1 MDTLRPREFDE
12 IAALEQPSIVASM
25 WRYRWLVA
33 LIVALFIGLGLA
45 FQAYVPAAYRATA
58 EMTVEDPRT
67 SSLADALGLGAI
79 NSNPARYVADQVGIL
94 QASEVEAK
102 ASELVDEWR
111 ELAETDPEA
120 LNDNASIAWLA
131 ADPSQVVGM
140 SIPLSE
146 FHANTS
152 ISSDRESNRIEI
164 GFSADTPERARV
176 GANAIVEAYREVRTA
191 ELRETANTTLT
202 RIREE
207 QDALQTTLAQL
218 RFDIE
223 QIQLS
228 DETRAS
234 LLQEFEDDLA
244 RFGQLQ
250 DRLDELDPDSEA
262 ADTVRQQLDDLLQ
275 DFQTF
280 EVIDRIQQRDANLQA
295 LQVQQDQV
303 INELA
308 DLNTQAN
315 SIIISVNLQGAGI
328 TSASAAALPL
338 TTSGSGPAR
347 ILAAAIVL
355 GLAVSA
361 AITYFLA
368 SRRRAFGS
376 RTLPELVLNAPLL
389 AEVPDFTLEGIK
401 SSLPVT
407 QAPTSASAEAF
418 RFAAA
423 AVDIRASAAGA
434 KSLMMVSA
442 TLASGKTT
450 AAANTAI
457 AAAREGLRVLV
468 IDADFGNQELTS
480 LFLGEEQ
487 PAAGITEVVAG
498 LVPLD
503 QAVRQVVVTDDRS
516 LYLLWRGR
524 QPVEAANF
532 FRTEDTQRFF
542 TEVKD
547 QFDLVIIDGPP
558 LLQVAYASTLVRY
571 VDAVVA
577 IVAHNSR
584 VGELEE
590 VADRLH
596 FIETP
601 AIGYIY
607 TKAPL
612 RAEMTASEG
621 SMKDILGLGGESAGR
636 TPAGAG
642 SRIRRARRN
651 GEQ

>member
-33 LIVALFIGLGLA
+33 LIVAIFIGLGLA
-45 FQAYVPAAYRATA
+45 FQAYVPSAFEATA

-67 SSLADALGLGAI
+67 SSLFEAGDI
-79 NSNPARYVADQVGIL
+79 PRTNSTPTRYVADQVGIL
-94 QASEVEAK
+94 QASEVATV
-102 ASELVDEWR
+102 ASSLVDEWR
-111 ELAETDPEA
+111 DLDPAEYSADLMKWMSPELIAGVEISQREFLAETG
-120 LNDNASIAWLA
+120 
-131 ADPSQVVGM
+131 V
-140 SIPLSE
+140 
-146 FHANTS
+146 
-152 ISSDRESNRIEI
+152 SSDRDSNRIEVSFT
-164 GFSADTPERARV
+164 GETAGRAQI
-176 GANAIVEAYREVRTA
+176 GANAIVEAYRIVRTDELTQTANTALLQIQTEQDALNSSLEALRFEIDNLLLADEVRTA
-191 ELRETANTTLT
+191 L
-202 RIREE
+202 
-207 QDALQTTLAQL
+207 D
-218 RFDIE
+218 
-223 QIQLS
+223 
-228 DETRAS
+228 
-234 LLQEFEDDLA
+234 QEFEDDLA
-244 RFGQLQ
+244 TFDALQ
-250 DRLDELDPDSEA
+250 DELDALVAVDPISDEA
-262 ADTVRQQLDDLLQ
+262 AAVRTQLDDVLQ

-280 EVIDRIQQRDANLQA
+280 EVISRIEQRDANLQA
-295 LQVQQDQV
+295 LVVQQDQA
-303 INELA
+303 IDELA
-308 DLNTQAN
+308 DLSTRAN
-315 SIIISVNLQGAGI
+315 GIIIAVNLQGAGI
-328 TSASAAALPL
+328 TSLSLAPAP
-338 TTSGSGPAR
+338 TTTTGSGPAR

-355 GLAVSA
+355 GLAVA
-361 AITYFLA
+361 AALTYFLA

-480 LFLGEEQ
+480 LFLGDEQ

-498 LVPLD
+498 VVPLE

-542 TEVKD
+542 TEVKE

-558 LLQVAYASTLVRY
+558 LLQVAYASTVVRY

-584 VGELEE
+584 VSELEE

-621 SMKDILGLGGESAGR
+621 SMKDILGLGGEPAGR
-636 TPAGAG
+636 TPAGSG
-642 SRIRRARRN
+642 VGRFSRRSK
-651 GEQ
+651 GDE

>member
-33 LIVALFIGLGLA
+33 LIVAIFIGLGLA
-45 FQAYVPAAYRATA
+45 FQAAVPSAFEATA

-67 SSLADALGLGAI
+67 SSLFQAGDI
-79 NSNPARYVADQVGIL
+79 PRTNSTPQRYVADQVGIL
-94 QASEVEAK
+94 QAAEVATV
-102 ASELVDEWR
+102 ASRLVRDWGELDPAEYTEDQAQWLSP
-111 ELAETDPEA
+111 ELIAGVEISQRGF
-120 LNDNASIAWLA
+120 LASN
-131 ADPSQVVGM
+131 SV
-140 SIPLSE
+140 
-146 FHANTS
+146 
-152 ISSDRESNRIEI
+152 SSDRESNRIEVSFT
-164 GFSADTPERARV
+164 GDTAARAQI
-176 GANAIVEAYREVRTA
+176 GANAIVEAYRIVRTD
-191 ELRETANTTLT
+191 ELTETANTALLQIQT
-202 RIREE
+202 E
-207 QDALQTTLAQL
+207 QDALNAALDAL
-218 RFDIE
+218 RFEIDNL
-223 QIQLS
+223 LS
-228 DETRAS
+228 TDEARTA
-234 LLQEFEDDLA
+234 LEAEFKEDLETFDTLQ
-244 RFGQLQ
+244 
-250 DRLDELDPDSEA
+250 DELDRLVAIDPVSDEA
-262 ADTVRQQLDDLLQ
+262 AAVRTQLDDVLQ

-280 EVIDRIQQRDANLQA
+280 EVINRIEQRDANLQA
-295 LQVQQDQV
+295 LVVQQDQA
-303 INELA
+303 IDELA
-308 DLNTQAN
+308 DLSTRAN
-315 SIIISVNLQGAGI
+315 GIIIAVNLQGAGI
-328 TSASAAALPL
+328 TSLSLAPAP
-338 TTSGSGPAR
+338 TTTTGSGPAR

-355 GLAVSA
+355 GLAVA
-361 AITYFLA
+361 AALTYFLA

-480 LFLGEEQ
+480 LFLGDEQ

-498 LVPLD
+498 VVPLE

-542 TEVKD
+542 TEVKE

-558 LLQVAYASTLVRY
+558 LLQVAYASTVVRY

-584 VGELEE
+584 VSELEE

-621 SMKDILGLGGESAGR
+621 SMKDILGLGGEPAGR
-636 TPAGAG
+636 TPAGSG
-642 SRIRRARRN
+642 VGRFSRRSK
-651 GEQ
+651 GDE

>member
-33 LIVALFIGLGLA
+33 LIVAIFIGLGLA
-45 FQAYVPAAYRATA
+45 FQAAVPSAFEATA

-67 SSLADALGLGAI
+67 SSLFQAGDI
-79 NSNPARYVADQVGIL
+79 PRTNSTPQRYVADQVGIL
-94 QASEVEAK
+94 QAAEVATV
-102 ASELVDEWR
+102 ASRLVRDWGELDPAEYTEDQAQWLSP
-111 ELAETDPEA
+111 ELIAGVEISQRGF
-120 LNDNASIAWLA
+120 LASN
-131 ADPSQVVGM
+131 SV
-140 SIPLSE
+140 
-146 FHANTS
+146 
-152 ISSDRESNRIEI
+152 SSDRESNRIEVSFT
-164 GFSADTPERARV
+164 GDTAARAQI
-176 GANAIVEAYREVRTA
+176 GANAIVEAYRIVRTD
-191 ELRETANTTLT
+191 ELTETANTALLQIQT
-202 RIREE
+202 E
-207 QDALQTTLAQL
+207 QDALNAALDAL
-218 RFDIE
+218 RFEIDNL
-223 QIQLS
+223 LS
-228 DETRAS
+228 TDEARTA
-234 LLQEFEDDLA
+234 LEAEFKEDLETFDTLQ
-244 RFGQLQ
+244 
-250 DRLDELDPDSEA
+250 DELDRLVAIDPVSDEA
-262 ADTVRQQLDDLLQ
+262 AAVRTQLDDVLQ

-280 EVIDRIQQRDANLQA
+280 EVINRIEQRDANLQA
-295 LQVQQDQV
+295 LVVQQDQA
-303 INELA
+303 IDELA
-308 DLNTQAN
+308 DLSTRAN
-315 SIIISVNLQGAGI
+315 GIIIAVNLQGAGI
-328 TSASAAALPL
+328 TSLSLAPAP
-338 TTSGSGPAR
+338 TTTTGSGPAR

-355 GLAVSA
+355 GLAVA
-361 AITYFLA
+361 AALTYFLA

-376 RTLPELVLNAPLL
+376 RTLPELVLDAPLL

-442 TLASGKTT
+442 TLASGKTK

-480 LFLGEEQ
+480 LFLGDEQ

-498 LVPLD
+498 VVPLE

-542 TEVKD
+542 TEVKE

-558 LLQVAYASTLVRY
+558 LLQVAYASTVVRY

-584 VGELEE
+584 VSELEE

-621 SMKDILGLGGESAGR
+621 SMKDILGLGGEPAGR
-636 TPAGAG
+636 TPAGSG
-642 SRIRRARRN
+642 VGRFSRRSK
-651 GEQ
+651 GDE

>member
-33 LIVALFIGLGLA
+33 LIVAIFIGLGLA
-45 FQAYVPAAYRATA
+45 FQAYVPSVFQATA
-58 EMTVEDPRT
+58 EMVVEDPR
-67 SSLADALGLGAI
+67 SSQLFDVGDIPRSSG
-79 NSNPARYVADQVGIL
+79 SPERYVADQVKIL
-94 QASEVEAK
+94 ESPRVAFKAAELLQEWAQSSPQAGGADWPVWLAG
-102 ASELVDEWR
+102 SELLAEVSISQDEILKQLSVSSSR
-111 ELAETDPEA
+111 DTNQLEVSFTADTGELAR
-120 LNDNASIAWLA
+120 I
-131 ADPSQVVGM
+131 G
-140 SIPLSE
+140 
-146 FHANTS
+146 ANT
-152 ISSDRESNRIEI
+152 
-164 GFSADTPERARV
+164 
-176 GANAIVEAYREVRTA
+176 IVEAYRDVRFEELNSVA
-191 ELRETANTTLT
+191 DSAVEQISFLRE
-202 RIREE
+202 
-207 QDALQTTLAQL
+207 QL
-218 RFDIE
+218 
-223 QIQLS
+223 
-228 DETRAS
+228 RAS
-234 LLQEFEDDLA
+234 LDQVQFEIDQIVARDEVRSGLNDEFEDDLSL
-244 RFGQLQ
+244 FLELQLRL
-250 DRLDELDPDSEA
+250 DRLDPTTDE
-262 ADTVRQQLDDLLQ
+262 ADTVRIQLDDLLQ
-275 DFQTF
+275 DFQTTA
-280 EVIDRIQQRDANLQA
+280 VIQTIEAGDAELQA
-295 LQVQQDQV
+295 LIAQQDAG
-303 INELA
+303 IDELA
-308 DLNTQAN
+308 ALSLREN
-315 SIIISVNLQGAGI
+315 SIRIDVELTGTGI
-328 TSASAAALPL
+328 TSLSFAPTP
-338 TTSGSGPAR
+338 TTTTGSGPAR

-355 GLAVSA
+355 GLAVA
-361 AITYFLA
+361 AALSYFLA

-498 LVPLD
+498 IVPLD
-503 QAVRQVVVTDDRS
+503 QAVRQIVVTDDRS
-516 LYLLWRGR
+516 LHLLWRGR

-532 FRTEDTQRFF
+532 FRTEETQRFF
-542 TEVKD
+542 SEVKE

-636 TPAGAG
+636 TPGGA
-642 SRIRRARRN
+642 RVTRRAARKA
-651 GEQ
+651 EKEE

>member
-33 LIVALFIGLGLA
+33 LIVAVFIALGLA
-45 FQAYVPAAYRATA
+45 FQAYVPAAYQADA
-58 EMTVEDPRT
+58 EMVVEDPR
-67 SSLADALGLGAI
+67 SSQLFNVGEIVQAAQ
-79 NSNPARYVADQVGIL
+79 NPQRYVADQVEIL
-94 QASEVEAK
+94 KSPRVAFQAADLMETWAATDPATLGSAWPVWLTGPE
-102 ASELVDEWR
+102 ELVGVSITQDDFLEDGSVSSSK
-111 ELAETDPEA
+111 ETNQLEV
-120 LNDNASIAWLA
+120 S
-131 ADPSQVVGM
+131 
-140 SIPLSE
+140 
-146 FHANTS
+146 FT
-152 ISSDRESNRIEI
+152 
-164 GFSADTPERARV
+164 ADTPAVARI
-176 GANAIVEAYREVRTA
+176 GANAMVEAYRDVRFE
-191 ELRETANTTLT
+191 ELNRVA
-202 RIREE
+202 
-207 QDALQTTLAQL
+207 DSAV
-218 RFDIE
+218 E
-223 QIQLS
+223 QIRRQEVALTVS
-228 DETRAS
+228 LEELQREIDAIIADDPVRAG
-234 LLQEFEDDLA
+234 LEDEFEEDL
-244 RFGQLQ
+244 GQFLELQ
-250 DRLDELDPDSEA
+250 IRLDRLDPTTDAAEL
-262 ADTVRQQLDDLLQ
+262 VRLQLDDILQ
-275 DFQTF
+275 DFQTTA
-280 EVIDRIQQRDANLQA
+280 VIGTIEARDSALQA
-295 LQVQQDQV
+295 LIAKQDAG
-303 INELA
+303 IAELA
-308 DLNTQAN
+308 DLSGRAN
-315 SIIISVNLQGAGI
+315 QIRIDVELTGTGI
-328 TSASAAALPL
+328 TSLSFAPTPR
-338 TTSGSGPAR
+338 TTTGSGPVR

-355 GLAVSA
+355 GLSVA
-361 AITYFLA
+361 AALSYYLA
-368 SRRRAFGS
+368 SRRRAFTS

-401 SSLPVT
+401 SPLPVT

-480 LFLGEEQ
+480 LFLGDEQ
-487 PAAGITEVVAG
+487 PQAGITEVVAG
-498 LVPLD
+498 IVPLE

-516 LYLLWRGR
+516 LFLLWRGR

-542 TEVKD
+542 SEVKE

-636 TPAGAG
+636 IPAGSARA
-642 SRIRRARRN
+642 SRRAARRT
-651 GEQ
+651 EE

>member
-1 MDTLRPREFDE
+1 MDTLRPRDIDD
-12 IAALEQPSIVASM
+12 IAALEQPSIIAAM
-25 WRYRWLVA
+25 WRYRWLV
-33 LIVALFIGLGLA
+33 LLLVALFIGFGVV
-45 FQAYVPAAYRATA
+45 FQAVVPAGFQATA
-58 EMTVEDPRT
+58 EIVVEDPRT
-67 SSLADALGLGAI
+67 SGLFSQGEVTRI
-79 NSNPARYVADQVGIL
+79 TSTPQRYVADQVEIL
-94 QASEVEAK
+94 RGNAVAGAASTHAK
-102 ASELVDEWR
+102 EEELVEISADEF
-111 ELAETDPEA
+111 LDK
-120 LNDNASIAWLA
+120 
-131 ADPSQVVGM
+131 
-140 SIPLSE
+140 
-146 FHANTS
+146 TS
-152 ISSDRESNRIEI
+152 ISSSRESNQIKVS
-164 GFSADTPERARV
+164 FTADTADRARI
-176 GANAIVEAYREVRTA
+176 GANSLVEGYRNVRTE
-191 ELRETANTTLT
+191 ELRETANAAVQQIML
-202 RIREE
+202 EE
-207 QDALQTTLAQL
+207 DKL
-218 RFDIE
+218 
-223 QIQLS
+223 
-228 DETRAS
+228 DET
-234 LLQEFEDDLA
+234 LI
-244 RFGQLQ
+244 
-250 DRLDELDPDSEA
+250 ELRTEIANIEA
-262 ADTVRQQLDDLLQ
+262 ADDVRAALIEEFDEDLATFNRLQDELNLLNAVDPLGDEAAAIRLQLDDVLQ

-280 EVIDRIQQRDANLQA
+280 EVISRIQQRDATLQA
-295 LQVQQDQV
+295 LSAQQDQA

-308 DLNTQAN
+308 DLSGRAN
-315 SIIISVNLQGAGI
+315 SILIAVELQGAGI
-328 TSASAAALPL
+328 TSGSLAPTPD
-338 TTSGSGPAR
+338 TTTGSGPAR
-347 ILAAAIVL
+347 ILAASLVL
-355 GLAVSA
+355 GLAVAA
-361 AITYFLA
+361 AISYFLA

-401 SSLPVT
+401 SPLPVT

-468 IDADFGNQELTS
+468 IDADFGNQELTG

-498 LVPLD
+498 IVPLEK
-503 QAVRQVVVTDDRS
+503 AVRQVVVTQDRS
-516 LYLLWRGR
+516 LFLLWRGR

-532 FRTEDTQRFF
+532 FRADETQSFF
-542 TEVKD
+542 AEVKD

-558 LLQVAYASTLVRY
+558 LLQVAYASTIVRY
-571 VDAVVA
+571 VDAVVV

-601 AIGYIY
+601 PIGYIY

-621 SMKDILGLGGESAGR
+621 SMKDILGLGGESAKR
-636 TPAGAG
+636 TSAGAG
-642 SRIRRARRN
+642 LIRRRSGRKDNN
-651 GEQ
+651 GG

>member
-1 MDTLRPREFDE
+1 LIEMDTLRPREFDE

-33 LIVALFIGLGLA
+33 LIVAVFIALGLA
-45 FQAYVPAAYRATA
+45 FQAYVPAAYQADA
-58 EMTVEDPRT
+58 EMVVEDPR
-67 SSLADALGLGAI
+67 SSQLFNVGEIVQAAQ
-79 NSNPARYVADQVGIL
+79 NPQRYVADQVEIL
-94 QASEVEAK
+94 KSPRVAFQAADLMETWAATDPATLGSAWPVWLTGPE
-102 ASELVDEWR
+102 ELVGVSITQDDFLEDGSVSSSK
-111 ELAETDPEA
+111 ETNQLEV
-120 LNDNASIAWLA
+120 S
-131 ADPSQVVGM
+131 
-140 SIPLSE
+140 
-146 FHANTS
+146 FT
-152 ISSDRESNRIEI
+152 
-164 GFSADTPERARV
+164 ADTPAVARI
-176 GANAIVEAYREVRTA
+176 GANAMVEAYRDVRFE
-191 ELRETANTTLT
+191 ELNRVA
-202 RIREE
+202 
-207 QDALQTTLAQL
+207 DSAV
-218 RFDIE
+218 E
-223 QIQLS
+223 QIRRQEVALTVS
-228 DETRAS
+228 LEELQREIDAIIADDPVRAG
-234 LLQEFEDDLA
+234 LEDEFEEDL
-244 RFGQLQ
+244 GQFLELQ
-250 DRLDELDPDSEA
+250 IRLDRLDPTTDAAEL
-262 ADTVRQQLDDLLQ
+262 VRLQLDDILQ
-275 DFQTF
+275 DFQTTA
-280 EVIDRIQQRDANLQA
+280 VIGTIEARDSALQA
-295 LQVQQDQV
+295 LIAKQDAG
-303 INELA
+303 IAELA
-308 DLNTQAN
+308 DLSGRAN
-315 SIIISVNLQGAGI
+315 QIRIDVELTGTGI
-328 TSASAAALPL
+328 TSLSFAPTPR
-338 TTSGSGPAR
+338 TTTGSGPVR

-355 GLAVSA
+355 GLSVA
-361 AITYFLA
+361 AALSYYLA

-401 SSLPVT
+401 SPLPVT

-480 LFLGEEQ
+480 LFLGDEQ
-487 PAAGITEVVAG
+487 PQAGITEVVAG
-498 LVPLD
+498 IVPLE

-516 LYLLWRGR
+516 LFLLWRGR

-542 TEVKD
+542 SEVKEK
-547 QFDLVIIDGPP
+547 FDLVIIDGPP

-636 TPAGAG
+636 IPAGS
-642 SRIRRARRN
+642 SRASRRAARRT
-651 GEQ
+651 EE

>member
-33 LIVALFIGLGLA
+33 LIVIVFIGLGLA
-45 FQAYVPAAYRATA
+45 FQAYVPSAFQATA
-58 EMTVEDPRT
+58 EMVVEDPR
-67 SSLADALGLGAI
+67 
-79 NSNPARYVADQVGIL
+79 SNTLFNVGDVITGGQNPQRYVADQVEIL
-94 QASEVEAK
+94 QSPRVAVQAENLVRLWAS
-102 ASELVDEWR
+102 
-111 ELAETDPEA
+111 TDPET
-120 LNDNASIAWLA
+120 LGDEWPGWLDA
-131 ADPSQVVGM
+131 EDVAGVE
-140 SIPLSE
+140 IPQDEILRS
-146 FHANTS
+146 TS
-152 ISSDRESNRIEI
+152 ISSSRDSNQIEVS
-164 GFSADTPERARV
+164 FTADTAKLARV
-176 GANAIVEAYREVRTA
+176 GANAIVESYQDVRFEQLADTA
-191 ELRETANTTLT
+191 SNAVEQINR
-202 RIREE
+202 REE
-207 QDALQTTLAQL
+207 ELDVILDSIQFDIDNKIALDPVRSGLDEEFEQDLAQFL
-218 RFDIE
+218 DL
-223 QIQLS
+223 QIRLNSLESTS
-228 DETRAS
+228 D
-234 LLQEFEDDLA
+234 
-244 RFGQLQ
+244 
-250 DRLDELDPDSEA
+250 A
-262 ADTVRQQLDDLLQ
+262 AEVVRIQLDDLLQ
-275 DFQTF
+275 DFQTTA
-280 EVIDRIQQRDANLQA
+280 VIDTIEAGDAELQA
-295 LQVQQDQV
+295 LIAQQEAG
-303 INELA
+303 IAELA
-308 DLNTQAN
+308 ELSGRAN
-315 SIIISVNLQGAGI
+315 SILIDLELTGSGVNNLSFAPTPQ
-328 TSASAAALPL
+328 
-338 TTSGSGPAR
+338 TTTGSGPAR

-355 GLAVSA
+355 GLAVA
-361 AITYFLA
+361 AAVSYFLA

-487 PAAGITEVVAG
+487 PEAGITEVVAG

-542 TEVKD
+542 SEVKE

-621 SMKDILGLGGESAGR
+621 SMKDILGLGGEPAGR
-636 TPAGAG
+636 TPAGTSGRAA
-642 SRIRRARRN
+642 RRARGN
-651 GEQ
+651 SE

>member
-33 LIVALFIGLGLA
+33 LIVAIFIALGLA
-45 FQAYVPAAYRATA
+45 FQAYVPSAFQATA
-58 EMTVEDPRT
+58 EMVVEDPRASQLFNVGEIV
-67 SSLADALGLGAI
+67 SSAQ
-79 NSNPARYVADQVGIL
+79 NPQRYVADQVEIL
-94 QASEVEAK
+94 KSPRVAFQAAN
-102 ASELVDEWR
+102 LIQTW
-111 ELAETDPEA
+111 AETDPET
-120 LNDNASIAWLA
+120 LSDWPVWLA
-131 ADPSQVVGM
+131 GPEDLIDVSISQDQFLRNG
-140 SIPLSE
+140 
-146 FHANTS
+146 S
-152 ISSDRESNRIEI
+152 ISSSRDSNQVEVS
-164 GFSADTPERARV
+164 FTADTAAIARI
-176 GANAIVEAYREVRTA
+176 GANTIVEAYRDVRFEELNRVADAAVEQIGRQEAALELSLDDLQAQIDAIIADDEVRSGLND
-191 ELRETANTTLT
+191 EFERS
-202 RIREE
+202 
-207 QDALQTTLAQL
+207 LAQFL
-218 RFDIE
+218 E
-223 QIQLS
+223 LQL
-228 DETRAS
+228 
-234 LLQEFEDDLA
+234 
-244 RFGQLQ
+244 
-250 DRLDELDPDSEA
+250 ELDSLDPTSEA
-262 ADTVRQQLDDLLQ
+262 ADVARTQLDDVLQ
-275 DFQTF
+275 DFQTTA
-280 EVIDRIQQRDANLQA
+280 VIDTIEAGDSELQA
-295 LQVQQDQV
+295 LIAQQDAG

-308 DLNTQAN
+308 DLSGRAN
-315 SIIISVNLQGAGI
+315 SIRIDVELTGTGV
-328 TSASAAALPL
+328 TSLSFAPTPQ
-338 TTSGSGPAR
+338 TTTGSGPAR

-355 GLAVSA
+355 GLAVA
-361 AITYFLA
+361 AALSYFLA

-487 PAAGITEVVAG
+487 PQAGITEVVAG
-498 LVPLD
+498 IVPLE
-503 QAVRQVVVTDDRS
+503 QAVRQIVVTDDRS
-516 LYLLWRGR
+516 LFLLWRGR

-542 TEVKD
+542 AEVKE

-636 TPAGAG
+636 TPAGSTRA
-642 SRIRRARRN
+642 SRRAARRN
-651 GEQ
+651 EE

>member
-33 LIVALFIGLGLA
+33 LIVAIFIGLGLA
-45 FQAYVPAAYRATA
+45 FQAAVPSAFEATA

-67 SSLADALGLGAI
+67 SSLFQAGDI
-79 NSNPARYVADQVGIL
+79 PRSNSTPQRYVADQVGIL
-94 QASEVEAK
+94 RASEVATVAEG
-102 ASELVDEWR
+102 LVNRWR
-111 ELAETDPEA
+111 EMDQADYTEDMAKWLSPELISGIEIFQAEFLGSTG
-120 LNDNASIAWLA
+120 
-131 ADPSQVVGM
+131 V
-140 SIPLSE
+140 
-146 FHANTS
+146 
-152 ISSDRESNRIEI
+152 SSDRESNRIEVSFT
-164 GFSADTPERARV
+164 GDTAARAQI
-176 GANAIVEAYREVRTA
+176 GANAIVEAYRMVRLDELTHTANTALLQIQTEQDALNASLDQLRFEIDELLRTDEVRTA
-191 ELRETANTTLT
+191 LEEEFREDLATF
-202 RIREE
+202 
-207 QDALQTTLAQL
+207 DALQ
-218 RFDIE
+218 
-223 QIQLS
+223 
-228 DETRAS
+228 
-234 LLQEFEDDLA
+234 
-244 RFGQLQ
+244 
-250 DRLDELDPDSEA
+250 DELDRLVAIDPVSDDA
-262 ADTVRQQLDDLLQ
+262 AALRTQLDDVLQ

-280 EVIDRIQQRDANLQA
+280 EVINRIEQRDANLQA
-295 LQVQQDQV
+295 LVVQQDQV
-303 INELA
+303 IDELA
-308 DLNTQAN
+308 DLSTRAN
-315 SIIISVNLQGAGI
+315 QIIIAVNLQGAGI
-328 TSASAAALPL
+328 TSLSLAPPPN
-338 TTSGSGPAR
+338 TTTGSGPAR

-355 GLAVSA
+355 GLAVAA

-480 LFLGEEQ
+480 LFLGDEQ

-498 LVPLD
+498 VVPLE

-542 TEVKD
+542 SEVKE

-636 TPAGAG
+636 TPAGSGAG
-642 SRIRRARRN
+642 RLSRRSKRD
-651 GEQ
+651 E

>member
-33 LIVALFIGLGLA
+33 LIVAIFIGLGVA
-45 FQAYVPAAYRATA
+45 FQAYVPSVFQATA
-58 EMTVEDPRT
+58 EMVVEDPRASQLFNVGEIVT
-67 SSLADALGLGAI
+67 GGQ
-79 NSNPARYVADQVGIL
+79 NPQRYVADQVEIL
-94 QASEVEAK
+94 QSPRVAAQAAK
-102 ASELVDEWR
+102 LVADWGSTGTEGEDWPEEW
-111 ELAETDPEA
+111 
-120 LNDNASIAWLA
+120 
-131 ADPSQVVGM
+131 
-140 SIPLSE
+140 LSE
-146 FHANTS
+146 ADIAGVSLLQDEFLRSLS
-152 ISSDRESNRIEI
+152 ISSSRDSNQIEVS
-164 GFSADTPERARV
+164 FTADTAQLARI
-176 GANAIVEAYREVRTA
+176 GANAIVEAYQDVRFEQLEQTANAAVLQIGLKQVEIDKILEDIQFEIDNLIALDEVRSG
-191 ELRETANTTLT
+191 L
-202 RIREE
+202 
-207 QDALQTTLAQL
+207 DK
-218 RFDIE
+218 
-223 QIQLS
+223 
-228 DETRAS
+228 
-234 LLQEFEDDLA
+234 EFEDDLA
-244 RFGQLQ
+244 TFLELQLRL
-250 DRLDELDPDSEA
+250 DRLDSTSDEA
-262 ADTVRQQLDDLLQ
+262 DAVRIQLDDLLQ
-275 DFQTF
+275 DFQTTA
-280 EVIDRIQQRDANLQA
+280 VIDTIEAGNAELQA
-295 LQVQQDQV
+295 LIAQQDAS
-303 INELA
+303 IAELA
-308 DLNTQAN
+308 ALSGRSN
-315 SIIISVNLQGAGI
+315 SILIDLELTGTGV
-328 TSASAAALPL
+328 TSLSLAPAP
-338 TTSGSGPAR
+338 TTTTGSGPAR

-355 GLAVSA
+355 GLAVA
-361 AITYFLA
+361 AALSYFLA

-498 LVPLD
+498 IVPLEE
-503 QAVRQVVVTDDRS
+503 AVRQIVVTDDRS
-516 LYLLWRGR
+516 LHLLWRGR

-542 TEVKD
+542 TEVKE

-636 TPAGAG
+636 TPGGGA
-642 SRIRRARRN
+642 RVTRRAARKQEK
-651 GEQ
+651 GE

>member
-33 LIVALFIGLGLA
+33 LIVSIFIALGLV
-45 FQAYVPAAYRATA
+45 FQAYVPLAFQATA
-58 EMTVEDPRT
+58 EMVVEDPR
-67 SSLADALGLGAI
+67 SSQLFNVGEIVSSGQ
-79 NSNPARYVADQVGIL
+79 NPQRYVADQVEIL
-94 QASEVEAK
+94 KSPRVAFQAANLLNTWS
-102 ASELVDEWR
+102 
-111 ELAETDPEA
+111 ETDPATLGSEWPVWLA
-120 LNDNASIAWLA
+120 GPEDLIDVSISQDDFLNDA
-131 ADPSQVVGM
+131 
-140 SIPLSE
+140 
-146 FHANTS
+146 S
-152 ISSDRESNRIEI
+152 ISSSRDSNQVEVS
-164 GFSADTPERARV
+164 FTADTAAVARI
-176 GANAIVEAYREVRTA
+176 GANAVVEAYRDVRFEELNRVADAAVETIRRQESALEVSLEDLQR
-191 ELRETANTTLT
+191 
-202 RIREE
+202 RI
-207 QDALQTTLAQL
+207 DALQ
-218 RFDIE
+218 
-223 QIQLS
+223 
-228 DETRAS
+228 DEDEVRS
-234 LLQEFEDDLA
+234 GLNDEFEVDLSQFLA
-244 RFGQLQ
+244 LMQDL
-250 DRLDELDPDSEA
+250 DRLPPTSEA
-262 ADTVRQQLDDLLQ
+262 ADVVRLQLDDLLQ
-275 DFQTF
+275 DFETTA
-280 EVIDRIQQRDANLQA
+280 VIKTIEAADSALQA
-295 LQVQQDQV
+295 LIAQQDAG
-303 INELA
+303 ISELA
-308 DLNTQAN
+308 DLSGRAN
-315 SIIISVNLQGAGI
+315 SIRIDVELTGTGV
-328 TSASAAALPL
+328 TSLSFAPTPQ
-338 TTSGSGPAR
+338 TTTGSGPAR

-355 GLAVSA
+355 GLAVA
-361 AITYFLA
+361 AALSYFLA

-401 SSLPVT
+401 SALPVT

-487 PAAGITEVVAG
+487 PEAGITEVVAG
-498 LVPLD
+498 IVPLE

-516 LYLLWRGR
+516 LFLLWRGR

-542 TEVKD
+542 SEVKE

-636 TPAGAG
+636 TPAGSTRA
-642 SRIRRARRN
+642 SRRAARRN
-651 GEQ
+651 DE

>member
-12 IAALEQPSIVASM
+12 IAALEQPSIAASM

-33 LIVALFIGLGLA
+33 LTVAVFIGLGLA
-45 FQAYVPAAYRATA
+45 FQAYVPAAFQATA
-58 EMTVEDPRT
+58 EMVVEDPRSSALYNVGDLPRT
-67 SSLADALGLGAI
+67 SS
-79 NSNPARYVADQVGIL
+79 NPQRYVADQVEIL
-94 QASEVEAK
+94 QSPRVAAQAESLLRFW
-102 ASELVDEWR
+102 S
-111 ELAETDPEA
+111 ETDPET
-120 LNDNASIAWLA
+120 LGSEWPVWLA
-131 ADPSQVVGM
+131 GPEDLVGVA
-140 SIPLSE
+140 ITQDGFLS
-146 FHANTS
+146 NRS
-152 ISSDRESNRIEI
+152 ISSSRDSNQIEVS
-164 GFSADTPERARV
+164 FTADEARV
-176 GANAIVEAYREVRTA
+176 ARIGANTMVEAYRDVVFEQLREVAFAAVELIGRREAELELSLEDTQAQIDAKLREDEVRA
-191 ELRETANTTLT
+191 GL
-202 RIREE
+202 I
-207 QDALQTTLAQL
+207 D
-218 RFDIE
+218 
-223 QIQLS
+223 
-228 DETRAS
+228 
-234 LLQEFEDDLA
+234 EFELDLA
-244 RFGQLQ
+244 RFLALQ
-250 DRLDELDPDSEA
+250 QELDRLNASDPSSDA
-262 ADTVRQQLDDLLQ
+262 AAEVRAQLDDVLQ
-275 DFQTF
+275 DFETRA
-280 EVIDRIQQRDANLQA
+280 VIDTIEAGDAELQA
-295 LQVQQDQV
+295 LIAQQDAG
-303 INELA
+303 ITELA
-308 DLNTQAN
+308 NLANRAN
-315 SIIISVNLQGAGI
+315 SIFIDLELTGSGI
-328 TSASAAALPL
+328 TSLSFAPTPRS
-338 TTSGSGPAR
+338 TTGSGPAR
-347 ILAAAIVL
+347 VLAAAIVL
-355 GLAVSA
+355 GLAVAA

-468 IDADFGNQELTS
+468 IDADFGNQELTGM
-480 LFLGEEQ
+480 FLGEEQ

-498 LVPLD
+498 HVPLE

-524 QPVEAANF
+524 EPVEAANF

-542 TEVKD
+542 TEVKE

-636 TPAGAG
+636 TPGTVRTRR
-642 SRIRRARRN
+642 SRNSSEDKAS
-651 GEQ
+651 

>member
-1 MDTLRPREFDE
+1 
-12 IAALEQPSIVASM
+12 V
-25 WRYRWLVA
+25 
-33 LIVALFIGLGLA
+33 
-45 FQAYVPAAYRATA
+45 
-58 EMTVEDPRT
+58 
-67 SSLADALGLGAI
+67 
-79 NSNPARYVADQVGIL
+79 
-94 QASEVEAK
+94 
-102 ASELVDEWR
+102 
-111 ELAETDPEA
+111 
-120 LNDNASIAWLA
+120 
-131 ADPSQVVGM
+131 
-140 SIPLSE
+140 
-146 FHANTS
+146 
-152 ISSDRESNRIEI
+152 
-164 GFSADTPERARV
+164 
-176 GANAIVEAYREVRTA
+176 
-191 ELRETANTTLT
+191 
-202 RIREE
+202 
-207 QDALQTTLAQL
+207 
-218 RFDIE
+218 
-223 QIQLS
+223 
-228 DETRAS
+228 
-234 LLQEFEDDLA
+234 
-244 RFGQLQ
+244 
-250 DRLDELDPDSEA
+250 
-262 ADTVRQQLDDLLQ
+262 
-275 DFQTF
+275 
-280 EVIDRIQQRDANLQA
+280 
-295 LQVQQDQV
+295 
-303 INELA
+303 
-308 DLNTQAN
+308 
-315 SIIISVNLQGAGI
+315 
-328 TSASAAALPL
+328 AAAL
-338 TTSGSGPAR
+338 
-347 ILAAAIVL
+347 
-355 GLAVSA
+355 
-361 AITYFLA
+361 TYFLA

-498 LVPLD
+498 IVPLE

-542 TEVKD
+542 SEVKE

-636 TPAGAG
+636 TPAGSG
-642 SRIRRARRN
+642 VGRLSRRSKRD
-651 GEQ
+651 E

>member
-1 MDTLRPREFDE
+1 MDTLRSREFDD
-12 IAALEQPSIVASM
+12 IAALEQPSILASM

-33 LIVALFIGLGLA
+33 LIVAVFIGMGLA
-45 FQAYVPAAYRATA
+45 FQAYVPADFQATA
-58 EMTVEDPRT
+58 ELTVEDPR
-67 SSLADALGLGAI
+67 
-79 NSNPARYVADQVGIL
+79 NSQLFNIGDLPRSGGDSPQRYVADQVEIL
-94 QASEVEAK
+94 LSPRVAAQAEAV
-102 ASELVDEWR
+102 AIER
-111 ELAETDPEA
+111 ELDITQDGFLE
-120 LNDNASIAWLA
+120 
-131 ADPSQVVGM
+131 Q
-140 SIPLSE
+140 
-146 FHANTS
+146 TS
-152 ISSDRESNRIEI
+152 ISSSRDNNQIKISFTAET
-164 GFSADTPERARV
+164 AERARE
-176 GANAIVEAYREVRTA
+176 GANAVVQAYQDVRFEQLRQTANAAVLQINRREE
-191 ELRETANTTLT
+191 ELRQTLDDIQFEIDNLIALDAV
-202 RIREE
+202 RSGLDEE
-207 QDALQTTLAQL
+207 FEGDLALFLEFQRRLDAL
-218 RFDIE
+218 
-223 QIQLS
+223 
-228 DETRAS
+228 
-234 LLQEFEDDLA
+234 
-244 RFGQLQ
+244 
-250 DRLDELDPDSEA
+250 DPTSAA
-262 ADTVRQQLDDLLQ
+262 ADTVRIQLDDLLQ
-275 DFQTF
+275 DFQTTA
-280 EVIDRIQQRDANLQA
+280 VIDDIEAGDAELQA
-295 LQVQQDQV
+295 LIAEQNESID
-303 INELA
+303 ELA
-308 DLNTQAN
+308 DLSGRAN
-315 SIIISVNLQGAGI
+315 SILIDLELTGTGV
-328 TSASAAALPL
+328 TSLSLAPTPK
-338 TTSGSGPAR
+338 TTTGSGPAR
-347 ILAAAIVL
+347 ILAAAVVL
-355 GLAVSA
+355 GLAVA
-361 AITYFLA
+361 AALAYFLA

-401 SSLPVT
+401 SPLPVT

-468 IDADFGNQELTS
+468 IDADFGNQELTGM
-480 LFLGEEQ
+480 FLGEEQ

-498 LVPLD
+498 VVPLER
-503 QAVRQVVVTDDRS
+503 AVRQVVVTDDRS

-532 FRTEDTQRFF
+532 FRTEETQRFF
-542 TEVKD
+542 ADVKE

-571 VDAVVA
+571 VDAVVV

-601 AIGYIY
+601 PIGYIY

-621 SMKDILGLGGESAGR
+621 SMKDILGLGGESAQR
-636 TPAGAG
+636 TVSAGAG
-642 SRIRRARRN
+642 SGGGGRTRRSRKN
-651 GEQ
+651 NSE

>member
-33 LIVALFIGLGLA
+33 LIVAIFIGLGLA
-45 FQAYVPAAYRATA
+45 FQAYVPAAFQATA
-58 EMTVEDPRT
+58 EMVVEDPR
-67 SSLADALGLGAI
+67 SSQLFNIGDIPRAT
-79 NSNPARYVADQVGIL
+79 SNPQRYVADQVEIL
-94 QASEVEAK
+94 QSPGVADRAAFLIDLWRESDPET
-102 ASELVDEWR
+102 LGDEWP
-111 ELAETDPEA
+111 EWLDP
-120 LNDNASIAWLA
+120 ASLSGTTIGQGGFLRNISVSSSRDSNQIEVSFTSDAG
-131 ADPSQVVGM
+131 DRSQ
-140 SIPLSE
+140 
-146 FHANTS
+146 
-152 ISSDRESNRIEI
+152 
-164 GFSADTPERARV
+164 V
-176 GANAIVEAYREVRTA
+176 GANTIIEAYKDVRFAQLEDTA
-191 ELRETANTTLT
+191 IQAITQIGRQEEELRETLDNLQIEIDNLVAADPVRQGLA
-202 RIREE
+202 EE
-207 QDALQTTLAQL
+207 FEADLERFL
-218 RFDIE
+218 R
-223 QIQLS
+223 
-228 DETRAS
+228 
-234 LLQEFEDDLA
+234 LQERLNDLPA
-244 RFGQLQ
+244 DG
-250 DRLDELDPDSEA
+250 EA
-262 ADTVRQQLDDLLQ
+262 AGVVRLQLDDLLQ
-275 DFQTF
+275 DFQTTA
-280 EVIDRIQQRDANLQA
+280 VIDSIEAGQA
-295 LQVQQDQV
+295 DLKALIAQQDSG
-303 INELA
+303 IAELA
-308 DLNTQAN
+308 SLSGRANEILIDLELTGTG
-315 SIIISVNLQGAGI
+315 V
-328 TSASAAALPL
+328 TSLSYAPEPL
-338 TTSGSGPAR
+338 TTTGSGPAR

-355 GLAVSA
+355 GLAVA
-361 AITYFLA
+361 AALSYFLA

-503 QAVRQVVVTDDRS
+503 EAVRQIVVTDDRS
-516 LYLLWRGR
+516 LFLLWRGR

-542 TEVKD
+542 TEVKE

-621 SMKDILGLGGESAGR
+621 SMKDILGLGGESAARAPGG
-636 TPAGAG
+636 GA
-642 SRIRRARRN
+642 RVTRRAARKQEK
-651 GEQ
+651 GE

>member
-12 IAALEQPSIVASM
+12 IAALEQPSIAASM

-33 LIVALFIGLGLA
+33 LIVAGFIGLGLA
-45 FQAYVPAAYRATA
+45 FQAYVPAAFQATA
-58 EMTVEDPRT
+58 EMVVEDPRASQLFNVGDLPRT
-67 SSLADALGLGAI
+67 AT
-79 NSNPARYVADQVGIL
+79 NPQRYVADQVEIL
-94 QASEVEAK
+94 QSPRVAAQAAGLLQLWSG
-102 ASELVDEWR
+102 
-111 ELAETDPEA
+111 TDPET
-120 LNDNASIAWLA
+120 LNDWPEWLA
-131 ADPSQVVGM
+131 SPEDLPDVLITQDGF
-140 SIPLSE
+140 LR
-146 FHANTS
+146 NRS
-152 ISSDRESNRIEI
+152 ISSSRDSNQIEVSFTADEAAVARI
-164 GFSADTPERARV
+164 
-176 GANAIVEAYREVRTA
+176 GANTIVEAYRDVVFEQLANVAQDAVDLIERRQGELEISLEELQAQIDAILREDEVRAGLITEFENDLEQFLSLQQ
-191 ELRETANTTLT
+191 ELDRLNAS
-202 RIREE
+202 
-207 QDALQTTLAQL
+207 DP
-218 RFDIE
+218 
-223 QIQLS
+223 LS
-228 DETRAS
+228 D
-234 LLQEFEDDLA
+234 
-244 RFGQLQ
+244 
-250 DRLDELDPDSEA
+250 A
-262 ADTVRQQLDDLLQ
+262 AAEVRVQLDDLLQ
-275 DFQTF
+275 DFETTA
-280 EVIDRIQQRDANLQA
+280 VIDTIEAGNAELQA
-295 LQVQQDQV
+295 LIAQQDAG
-303 INELA
+303 IAELA
-308 DLNTQAN
+308 TLANRAN
-315 SIIISVNLQGAGI
+315 SIFIDLELTGSGISSLSFAP
-328 TSASAAALPL
+328 TPK
-338 TTSGSGPAR
+338 TTTGSGPAR

-355 GLAVSA
+355 GLAVAA

-468 IDADFGNQELTS
+468 IDADFGNQELTGM
-480 LFLGEEQ
+480 FLGEEQ

-498 LVPLD
+498 RVPLE

-524 QPVEAANF
+524 EPVEAANF

-542 TEVKD
+542 REVKE

-642 SRIRRARRN
+642 RARRARKN
-651 GEQ
+651 DGG